1 MGWIK
6 HSTLPLTPLHHT
18 RKQFA
23 PFPQLP
29 LHHYPYTICTIKH
42 HYVHLQS
49 MFNNRGNP
57 MLFMNSFPRSSII
70 LHTAVYFA
78 RKGEMQCY
86 LWTVSHDKTSNL
98 QLFDKIFWNC
108 YRDLFY
114 LSSQIVLTG
123 YCFVISL
130 TTIKLFW
137 NLLHKNSLKIPKG

>member
-18 RKQFA
+18 RKPFA

-57 MLFMNSFPRSSII
+57 MLFMNSFPRSNII

-78 RKGEMQCY
+78 RIGEMPCY

-98 QLFDKIFWNC
+98 QNILKLLPGLVLFKQSNCIDWILFCYITDNDKAF
-108 YRDLFY
+108 LEP
-114 LSSQIVLTG
+114 SS
-123 YCFVISL
+123 
-130 TTIKLFW
+130 
-137 NLLHKNSLKIPKG
+137 